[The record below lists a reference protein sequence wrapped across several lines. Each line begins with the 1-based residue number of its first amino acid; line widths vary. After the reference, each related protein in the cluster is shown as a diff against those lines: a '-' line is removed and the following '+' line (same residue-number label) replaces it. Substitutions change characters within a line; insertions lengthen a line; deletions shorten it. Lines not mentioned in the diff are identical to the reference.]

1 MLLVHFW
8 GLFAKKAKWTPL
20 PFFLGGGLW
29 VRGGPIFETVSLSS
43 CSGFVMMYAEFTDLL
58 RRDPAHGSRDTRM
71 ARLTCT
77 RVKVDTMPCEVQ
89 GMTLPKWG
97 IVSPTTVCLLK
108 GCCFMARQEVS
119 ASSVHAEFGS
129 SVHAGP
135 DRLCTRAFF
144 APDRLYTQCLLLCT
158 RRDRGVDS
166 CMFPCLS
173 VV

>member
-1 MLLVHFW
+1 MLSEDLVVAF
-8 GLFAKKAKWTPL
+8 LFEDTPPL
-20 PFFLGGGLW
+20 EALNGSGG
-29 VRGGPIFETVSLSS
+29 
-43 CSGFVMMYAEFTDLL
+43 
-58 RRDPAHGSRDTRM
+58 
-71 ARLTCT
+71 
-77 RVKVDTMPCEVQ
+77 
-89 GMTLPKWG
+89 
-97 IVSPTTVCLLK
+97 
-108 GCCFMARQEVS
+108 VS

>member
-1 MLLVHFW
+1 MDS
-8 GLFAKKAKWTPL
+8 GLT
-20 PFFLGGGLW
+20 
-29 VRGGPIFETVSLSS
+29 LSAGDFDAS
-43 CSGFVMMYAEFTDLL
+43 ASTGRAQDQVW
-58 RRDPAHGSRDTRM
+58 RQTR
-71 ARLTCT
+71 
-77 RVKVDTMPCEVQ
+77 
-89 GMTLPKWG
+89 LPKFG
-97 IVSPTTVCLLK
+97 ILPNTEPERRRLI
-108 GCCFMARQEVS
+108 EVS

>member
-1 MLLVHFW
+1 MGIAGLELSIHGSIFHFY
-8 GLFAKKAKWTPL
+8 GDPSG
-20 PFFLGGGLW
+20 PSGGGGW
-29 VRGGPIFETVSLSS
+29 GGVGVGLGQGLGKGLGKGFGWLAGQVGLGVGGGET
-43 CSGFVMMYAEFTDLL
+43 D
-58 RRDPAHGSRDTRM
+58 
-71 ARLTCT
+71 
-77 RVKVDTMPCEVQ
+77 
-89 GMTLPKWG
+89 W
-97 IVSPTTVCLLK
+97 
-108 GCCFMARQEVS
+108 VS